1 LDGPDRMSQ
10 GRGMQWFASVGLV
23 LALGVGAAAANTPAA
38 VIQPRPPTAGTQG
51 TAVTAVTA
59 VTPGTAL
66 APGTAVSRWV
76 WPIEPNHVV
85 VHGFDPPATRWSSG
99 HRGVDIAAAVGT
111 SVLAPTDG
119 QVSFVG
125 MVAGRPVLV
134 LTHAGGLRSTFEP
147 VSTTAAVG
155 QLVRRGEA
163 VGTVAAYPGHCAP
176 ASCLHWGVL
185 RGATYLDPLAL
196 LAGRVI
202 LLPMR

>member
-1 LDGPDRMSQ
+1 
-10 GRGMQWFASVGLV
+10 MQWFASVGLV

-51 TAVTAVTA
+51 DRGDRRDCGDAW
-59 VTPGTAL
+59 GTAL

>member
-1 LDGPDRMSQ
+1 
-10 GRGMQWFASVGLV
+10 MQWFASVGLV

-176 ASCLHWGVL
+176 ASCLHWGCCAAPPTSI
-185 RGATYLDPLAL
+185 RSPCSPDG
-196 LAGRVI
+196 
-202 LLPMR
+202 

>member
-1 LDGPDRMSQ
+1 
-10 GRGMQWFASVGLV
+10 MQWFASVGLV

-155 QLVRRGEA
+155 QLVHRGEA

>member
-1 LDGPDRMSQ
+1 
-10 GRGMQWFASVGLV
+10 MQWFASVGLV

-38 VIQPRPPTAGTQG
+38 VIQPRPPTAGTQ
-51 TAVTAVTA
+51 VTAVTA